1 MGFMFCSFTTIME
14 INKDFLGNL
23 FEQAV
28 VNPRLR
34 QNLDLRTSANDNSQ
48 RMLNALLPGT
58 VVPIHR
64 HEDTTETVVCLC
76 GKLDEVIYEEVVTY
90 ENAASEALP
99 MGIDAQD
106 VTRKIEY
113 REVQRIH
120 LCPAE
125 AKYGCQIPKGA
136 WHTVEVIEP
145 SVIFEAKDRAYNKK

>member
-1 MGFMFCSFTTIME
+1 ME
-14 INKDFLGNL
+14 INKDFLGKL
-23 FEQAV
+23 FERTGE
-28 VNPRLR
+28 NPRLR
-34 QNLDLRTSANDNSQ
+34 QNFDLRTSANDNSQ

-76 GKLDEVIYEEVVTY
+76 GKLDEVIYEEIVTY
-90 ENAASEALP
+90 EKNASEVLP
-99 MGIDAQD
+99 MAIDAQD
-106 VTRKIEY
+106 VTRKVEY

-120 LCPAE
+120 LCPVE

-145 SVIFEAKDRAYNKK
+145 SVIFEAKDGAYKGL

>member
-1 MGFMFCSFTTIME
+1 MTMRID
-14 INKDFLGNL
+14 KDFLGKL
-23 FEQAV
+23 FEQATMT
-28 VNPRLR
+28 PQLH
-34 QNLDLRTSANDNSQ
+34 QCFDLRTSEADTSL
-48 RMLNALLPGT
+48 RMLIALLPGT
-58 VVPIHR
+58 VVPIHK
-64 HEDTTETVVCLC
+64 HEDTTESVICLC
-76 GKLDEVIYEEVVTY
+76 GKLDEVIYEEVVAY

-106 VTRKIEY
+106 VTRKVEY

-145 SVIFEAKDRAYNKK
+145 SVIFEAKDGAFKG

>member
-1 MGFMFCSFTTIME
+1 MTMDFD
-14 INKDFLGNL
+14 KDFLGKL
-23 FEQAV
+23 FEQATM
-28 VNPRLR
+28 NPRLR
-34 QNLDLRTSANDNSQ
+34 QSFDLRTSSDDNSQ
-48 RMLNALLPGT
+48 RMLIALLPGT
-58 VVPIHR
+58 VVPIYR

-99 MGIDAQD
+99 MAIDAQD
-106 VTRKIEY
+106 VTRKVEY

-145 SVIFEAKDRAYNKK
+145 SVIFEAKDGAYKG

>member
-1 MGFMFCSFTTIME
+1 ME
-14 INKDFLGNL
+14 INKELLDNL
-23 FEQAV
+23 FEQAKE
-28 VNPRLR
+28 NPRLR
-34 QNLDLRTSANDNSQ
+34 QSFDLRTSSADTSQ
-48 RMLNALLPGT
+48 RMLIALLPGT

-64 HEDTTETVVCLC
+64 HEDMTESVICLC

-90 ENAASEALP
+90 EKSSSDAMP
-99 MGIDAQD
+99 MGMDAQD
-106 VTRKIEY
+106 VTRKVEY

-145 SVIFEAKDRAYNKK
+145 SVIFEAKDGAYGKDGSETTRA